1 MDVNDLRSIITVV
14 SFLLFVGI
22 VCWAWS
28 SSRKADF
35 DEAARLPL
43 DDDQPLPPGTG
54 RHGNAQ
60 RTSQ

>member
-1 MDVNDLRSIITVV
+1 MDVNDLRSIITVM

-28 SSRKADF
+28 GRRKADF
-35 DEAARLPL
+35 DAAARLPL

-54 RHGNAQ
+54 RQGQA
-60 RTSQ
+60 